1 MATTMNPQPGER
13 YITEITLPTGTT
25 YEIVDEGAR
34 TLLNTLSNYS
44 EFLGVLASTS
54 TISDGTTTAN
64 VVLASGTA
72 VTAQKGNIVIQ
83 SVTGTAGMMGREF
96 IYDGTQWQIFGDIS
110 TQNLGNL
117 AYKSQAT
124 GSVNVI
130 KSVSGTIGTVTSTGY
145 AAAPVITLTPET
157 TTLAL
162 TTTSAIE
169 SGTTTAGILTYT
181 PAGTVAASLS
191 ASTQTYLRAVAGNT
205 LVSSI
210 TTANPTATLTG
221 GVKIAE
227 VNTHNLILSWLTYGT
242 SNAIK
247 SSSAANAIS
256 AASVKSAS
264 FTGTSVY
271 FMPLQVAIPTS
282 ATAST
287 ASVNVSGTAVTN
299 VTTNSG
305 NVTVTVS

>member
-117 AYKSQAT
+117 AYKS
-124 GSVNVI
+124 
-130 KSVSGTIGTVTSTGY
+130 
-145 AAAPVITLTPET
+145 
-157 TTLAL
+157 
-162 TTTSAIE
+162 
-169 SGTTTAGILTYT
+169 
-181 PAGTVAASLS
+181 
-191 ASTQTYLRAVAGNT
+191 
-205 LVSSI
+205 
-210 TTANPTATLTG
+210 
-221 GVKIAE
+221 
-227 VNTHNLILSWLTYGT
+227 
-242 SNAIK
+242 
-247 SSSAANAIS
+247 
-256 AASVKSAS
+256 
-264 FTGTSVY
+264 
-271 FMPLQVAIPTS
+271 
-282 ATAST
+282 
-287 ASVNVSGTAVTN
+287 
-299 VTTNSG
+299 
-305 NVTVTVS
+305 